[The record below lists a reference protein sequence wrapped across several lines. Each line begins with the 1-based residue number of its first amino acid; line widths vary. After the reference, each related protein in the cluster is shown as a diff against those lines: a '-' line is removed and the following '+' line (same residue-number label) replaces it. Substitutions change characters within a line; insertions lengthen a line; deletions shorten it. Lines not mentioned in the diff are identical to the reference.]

1 MKFERRRERDERAS
15 TVNFEG
21 KEVQAMPV
29 RGAGLR

>member
-1 MKFERRRERDERAS
+1 MKFERRRERDEGAS

-21 KEVQAMPV
+21 EELQAMPV